1 MDNKK
6 CMKLSI
12 KVIASVAIVIG
23 LFTTTVKLIQNWDD
37 DPDRGAVILSESR
50 FGDHYDKI
58 YQGLA
63 KDKSGQPI
71 PWQGWAPDDSMWFY
85 TTTQGSDMLP
95 YDFYIVLE
103 QKDSQELFRSDK
115 NMDFYRYIPMKPTF
129 SNPDGL
135 ALGLVKDT
143 YKGKEFMGL
152 TCAACHTTQINYNGV
167 AMRID
172 GGPAMSD
179 MENFVKDMDKAL
191 KQTLK
196 DDAKKQ
202 RFVTA
207 VMERNGFS
215 EFITGGRNY
224 SSEEDVLADLKK
236 YSSRL
241 ADYAFINYSHLEY
254 GYGRLDAFGRIFNR
268 TIQHVLNKQQMR
280 KALLRVLSKDEA
292 DTVLKDIDESVLTDN
307 EFDHIVER
315 IKPLLTLK
323 QMVKLKKD
331 LFNEPD
337 APVSYPYLW
346 DIAQH
351 DYVQWNGIA
360 ANAGLGPI
368 GRNSGEAIG
377 VFGTLDWQEKDGFS
391 LSAFIGGQAD
401 YGRHISYESSINV
414 NNLERMERHL
424 RSLTSPQWP
433 QDLLGKIDQDKAR
446 RGDKIFQAKCVSCHS
461 EIDRMDPLRKVVANF
476 TNVKDAGTDPTMAV
490 NALTYTGPSGILE
503 KQYLGLEAGSLVM
516 EEEMPVAA
524 LLTAATT
531 NVVATPDPD
540 KWFVRRWADWAYTL
554 AASYF
559 DNKIKPSLRKGN
571 YTPDSTAQPFASLM
585 AYKARPLN
593 GIWATAPYLHNGSVP
608 TLYDLLLP
616 KKKAGD
622 SDEGEYRPDEFYTG
636 SREFDVVKVGLK
648 SQGYKGSRYL
658 THLKGNSNAGHNYS
672 NIDADGKADIM
683 TKKDR
688 EDLLEYLK
696 TL

>member
-1 MDNKK
+1 
-6 CMKLSI
+6 
-12 KVIASVAIVIG
+12 
-23 LFTTTVKLIQNWDD
+23 
-37 DPDRGAVILSESR
+37 
-50 FGDHYDKI
+50 
-58 YQGLA
+58 
-63 KDKSGQPI
+63 
-71 PWQGWAPDDSMWFY
+71 
-85 TTTQGSDMLP
+85 
-95 YDFYIVLE
+95 
-103 QKDSQELFRSDK
+103 
-115 NMDFYRYIPMKPTF
+115 
-129 SNPDGL
+129 
-135 ALGLVKDT
+135 
-143 YKGKEFMGL
+143 
-152 TCAACHTTQINYNGV
+152 
-167 AMRID
+167 
-172 GGPAMSD
+172 
-179 MENFVKDMDKAL
+179 
-191 KQTLK
+191 
-196 DDAKKQ
+196 
-202 RFVTA
+202 
-207 VMERNGFS
+207 
-215 EFITGGRNY
+215 
-224 SSEEDVLADLKK
+224 
-236 YSSRL
+236 
-241 ADYAFINYSHLEY
+241 
-254 GYGRLDAFGRIFNR
+254 
-268 TIQHVLNKQQMR
+268 
-280 KALLRVLSKDEA
+280 
-292 DTVLKDIDESVLTDN
+292 
-307 EFDHIVER
+307 
-315 IKPLLTLK
+315 
-323 QMVKLKKD
+323 
-331 LFNEPD
+331 
-337 APVSYPYLW
+337 
-346 DIAQH
+346 
-351 DYVQWNGIA
+351 
-360 ANAGLGPI
+360 
-368 GRNSGEAIG
+368 
-377 VFGTLDWQEKDGFS
+377 
-391 LSAFIGGQAD
+391 
-401 YGRHISYESSINV
+401 
-414 NNLERMERHL
+414 MERHL

-503 KQYLGLEAGSLVM
+503 KQYLGLETGSLVM